1 MENEINI
8 KEEIRAILRYYDKR
22 LDDCTMSEAK
32 SFYRMLVENSELN
45 GSIKDFAEFYGVS
58 ETSVKATISRKLFA
72 KPIRCVLYPF
82 HKFRLIRPSRWK
94 VK

>member
-45 GSIKDFAEFYGVS
+45 GSIKDFAEFYNTS
-58 ETSVKATISRKLFA
+58 EGNVRSIINRKLLA
-72 KPIRCVLYPF
+72 
-82 HKFRLIRPSRWK
+82 
-94 VK
+94 